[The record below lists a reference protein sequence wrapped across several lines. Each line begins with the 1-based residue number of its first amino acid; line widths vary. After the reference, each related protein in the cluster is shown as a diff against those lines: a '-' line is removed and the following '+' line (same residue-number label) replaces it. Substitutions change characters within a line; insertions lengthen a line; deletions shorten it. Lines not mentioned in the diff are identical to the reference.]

1 MKKTILL
8 MGPTLMIF
16 IGLTL
21 IGNVPL
27 TFALFYGWLLLAPL
41 CLSCKKQNHSQW
53 KFTITSRSLLL
64 GIASGILV
72 LVIIFAAVSYFFSFL
87 IDLELIRSLL
97 REWNFDG
104 RMIWLLM
111 AVLIVLNP
119 YLEENYWR
127 NFIFEE
133 LKVSSSAG
141 MAIIISS
148 FFYSLYHLLSL
159 MELFNWPFNVIAVI
173 PIFLAGIIWGFFRH
187 KSGSL
192 AAPILSHVLADTG
205 IMLVYLVYIH
215 NWQ

>member
-1 MKKTILL
+1 
-8 MGPTLMIF
+8 
-16 IGLTL
+16 
-21 IGNVPL
+21 
-27 TFALFYGWLLLAPL
+27 
-41 CLSCKKQNHSQW
+41 
-53 KFTITSRSLLL
+53 
-64 GIASGILV
+64 
-72 LVIIFAAVSYFFSFL
+72 
-87 IDLELIRSLL
+87 
-97 REWNFDG
+97 
-104 RMIWLLM
+104 MIWLLM